1 MDNELAEIDGRRTA
15 ATDGQ
20 SILVR
25 RARDRTSTREML
37 KAAPRVAMANGFAL
51 LCFGDRER
59 KKG

>member
-25 RARDRTSTREML
+25 TLNLE
-37 KAAPRVAMANGFAL
+37 GE
-51 LCFGDRER
+51 G
-59 KKG
+59 